1 MRIKIYV
8 ILSVTF
14 LLICSC
20 NSKSDIIEKPSE
32 GTVPLRFTATVGEMQ
47 LSRVGTQDDKI
58 ELGQRVWMWIDNAD
72 DGTKHIGAWQHA
84 SDGAY
89 KLNPIPYITKYF
101 PAGNRPV
108 DIYAVHGN
116 FFVTADTNK
125 PDTIAHSVYTNQI
138 SSSNYLVSDLLWVA
152 DLNHQAKDSIK
163 LKFRHMLSKIEICF
177 KPEGMIT
184 DAMLVG
190 ATAKLL
196 DMQKDVK
203 LCLVDGGGVTY
214 GSATDIDIPFNTIPA
229 ASTSWSS
236 ATYGEVVVP
245 PQKITNRNLIQVDLA
260 DGKQLYYRP
269 DSAFTFEAGKVYR
282 FNMLVKPSIQLPPR
296 PGDDWEYE
304 DENTKFRLE
313 PEYLIPR
320 VSDWNY
326 DDKYMKWTYRN
337 LPERVGEWAIDNL
350 DKHAY
355 KWDSIQIAT
364 GQQINHEW

>member
-1 MRIKIYV
+1 MRIN
-8 ILSVTF
+8 ILTLFGVTSMF
-14 LLICSC
+14 VCSC
-20 NSKSDIIEKPSE
+20 NSNSDTAEKNLVGS
-32 GTVPLRFTATVGEMQ
+32 VPLQFTATVGEMQ
-47 LSRVGTQDDKI
+47 SSRVGMQDDKI
-58 ELGQRVWMWIDNAD
+58 AIGQRVWMWIDNAD

-108 DIYAVHGN
+108 DIYGVHGN
-116 FFVTADTNK
+116 FFVTPDSNK

-184 DAMLVG
+184 DAMLAG
-190 ATAKLL
+190 ATAKMLN
-196 DMQKDVK
+196 MQKDVK

-245 PQKITNRNLIQVDLA
+245 PQKITNRNLIQIDLA

-282 FNMLVKPSIQLPPR
+282 FNMLIKPAAVLPPR
-296 PGDDWEYE
+296 VGDDWVDDTDAIE
-304 DENTKFRLE
+304 FRIE

-320 VSDWNY
+320 VTPWNY
-326 DDKYMKWTYRN
+326 DSRYMQWTFLIPPPRVTPWTY
-337 LPERVGEWAIDNL
+337 DNGN
-350 DKHAY
+350 AY
-355 KWDSIQIAT
+355 TWDSIQMAT
-364 GQQINHEW
+364 GVTINHD